1 MKYELRSWY
10 EDRSCLYTDDPRV
23 KDLAVLSPDLTVVSS
38 YFKTTRAQQPF
49 AWDIVRRVRRASAA
63 SFSVSRAMVCQP
75 GQTRIGR
82 GSVSAVQWVNS
93 FKDP

>member
-49 AWDIVRRVRRASAA
+49 AWDIVGTTDVVGGIFQRFSRRAIPAGR
-63 SFSVSRAMVCQP
+63 RA
-75 GQTRIGR
+75 
-82 GSVSAVQWVNS
+82 
-93 FKDP
+93 

>member
-23 KDLAVLSPDLTVVSS
+23 KDLAVLSPDLMVVSS

-49 AWDIVRRVRRASAA
+49 AWDIVGASDVVSGIFQRFSGHGARVSRRA
-63 SFSVSRAMVCQP
+63 
-75 GQTRIGR
+75 
-82 GSVSAVQWVNS
+82 
-93 FKDP
+93 

>member
-38 YFKTTRAQQPF
+38 YFKTRGARQPF
-49 AWDIVRRVRRASAA
+49 AWDIVGASDVLGGIFQR
-63 SFSVSRAMVCQP
+63 FSRH
-75 GQTRIGR
+75 
-82 GSVSAVQWVNS
+82 AVPS
-93 FKDP
+93 GKRT

>member
-49 AWDIVRRVRRASAA
+49 AWDIVGAADGVGGIFQRFSSHASQSRRRA
-63 SFSVSRAMVCQP
+63 
-75 GQTRIGR
+75 
-82 GSVSAVQWVNS
+82 
-93 FKDP
+93 